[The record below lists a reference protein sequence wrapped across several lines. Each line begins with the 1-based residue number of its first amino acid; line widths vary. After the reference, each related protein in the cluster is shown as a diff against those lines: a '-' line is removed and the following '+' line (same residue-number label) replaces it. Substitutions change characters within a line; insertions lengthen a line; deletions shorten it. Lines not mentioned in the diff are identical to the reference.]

1 MKQDP
6 KDWRMG
12 QELGMNQNVEKER
25 MDQEYL
31 AFIY

>member
-1 MKQDP
+1 MKQG
-6 KDWRMG
+6 WRMG

-25 MDQEYL
+25 LDQEYL